1 MNFLGHLYFSGSDYD
16 LMYANLFGDFVK
28 GSNFS
33 IYSQKIIEG
42 VKLHRSIDDYFNR
55 HESILKVQR
64 GLYSHLPRISGIAM
78 DLYADH
84 WLSKN
89 WSSFHDL
96 SYEQYL
102 ERFYSHNPFLNN
114 DYSKDFEYFIK
125 ILKSRRW
132 MDDYPKQSG
141 LDSVCKKL
149 SKRLS
154 FSNNLG
160 DALIYYKKY
169 ENNLNSSFDKYF
181 EDAIKEFL

>member
-1 MNFLGHLYFSGSDYD
+1 LNFLGHLYFSGSDYD

-33 IYSQKIIEG
+33 NYSQKVIDGI
-42 VKLHRSIDDYFNR
+42 KLHRSIDDYFNR

-64 GLYSHLPRISGIAM
+64 ELYSELPKISGIAM

-89 WSSFHDL
+89 WSSFHYTA
-96 SYEQYL
+96 YEQYL
-102 ERFYSHNPFLNN
+102 EGFYLHNPFLNN
-114 DYSKDFEYFIK
+114 DYSKDFEYFIG

-132 MDDYPKQSG
+132 MNDYPKTSG
-141 LDSVCKKL
+141 LDFACKGL

-154 FSNNLG
+154 FSNNL
-160 DALIYYKKY
+160 DNALIYYKKY
-169 ENNLNSSFDKYF
+169 EDDLNISFDKYF
-181 EDAIKEFL
+181 KDAIKEFL

>member
-1 MNFLGHLYFSGSDYD
+1 MINDQS
-16 LMYANLFGDFVK
+16 
-28 GSNFS
+28 S
-33 IYSQKIIEG
+33 IINDQS
-42 VKLHRSIDDYFNR
+42 SIC
-55 HESILKVQR
+55 
-64 GLYSHLPRISGIAM
+64 
-78 DLYADH
+78 DH
-84 WLSKN
+84 QSPFINPQSSKN